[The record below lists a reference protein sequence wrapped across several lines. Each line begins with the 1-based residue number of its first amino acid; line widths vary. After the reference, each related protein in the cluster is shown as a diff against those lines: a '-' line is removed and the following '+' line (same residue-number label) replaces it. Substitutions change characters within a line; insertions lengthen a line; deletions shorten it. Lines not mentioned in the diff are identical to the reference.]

1 MPLDKKYITVSAL
14 NNYLKRKIDVDMQ
27 LQHVFIKGE
36 ISNFK
41 RNMSS
46 GHLYFTLKDGK
57 SHISAIMYK
66 GFAEQLNFD
75 VKNGDSVLIEAT
87 VSVYAVTGYNQLIV
101 KNIEPDGLGSLFLKF
116 ENLKKS
122 LLQEGLFDEKYKKNI
137 PSYPSKIAVLS
148 AYPSAALMDVMRTL
162 KKRFPVCRVIIFPIP
177 VQGKDAYFKIIST
190 LKFVDELHFNTII
203 LARGGGSLENLWNF
217 NEEALARTIF
227 ELKTPIICGIG
238 HETDFTI
245 CDYVCDLRALTPTY
259 AAIEATPNIEDMY
272 KHLSMLDGLLK
283 SNMKYKIETLNT
295 RINRL
300 THFYLFKNPE
310 KLYGDHLQYISYLQ
324 DKISNFMEKRLNN
337 NMVIY
342 TKLNLQLQS
351 QNKVFV
357 SHYQQKI
364 QTYENLLKINFH
376 NKLKAN
382 RNNLSM
388 LISKLNALSPLQT
401 LERGYALVKKENQ
414 YVSSI
419 DDLNN
424 EDNVSI
430 YLKDGYVKATIYKE

>member
-1 MPLDKKYITVSAL
+1 MTNTNYTISVSKFNSIIRDIFNAEEL
-14 NNYLKRKIDVDMQ
+14 LHNIKIVGE
-27 LQHVFIKGE
+27 VFGISLSKSATYFSIKDEESFLPCVSFYGE
-36 ISNFK
+36 IASQIK
-41 RNMSS
+41 
-46 GHLYFTLKDGK
+46 
-57 SHISAIMYK
+57 
-66 GFAEQLNFD
+66 E
-75 VKNGDSVLIEAT
+75 GDSVI
-87 VSVYAVTGYNQLIV
+87 VTGSPNYYAKSGRFNFV
-101 KNIEPDGLGSLFLKF
+101 VNKVEPFGQGLLYQRFL
-116 ENLKKS
+116 ELKDK
-122 LLQEGLFDEKYKKNI
+122 LQKEGLFDEKYKKNI

-177 VQGKDAYFKIIST
+177 VQGKDAYLKIIST

-203 LARGGGSLENLWNF
+203 LARGGGSLEDLWNF

-238 HETDFTI
+238 HEIDFTI

-295 RINRL
+295 RLNRL

-310 KLYGDHLQYISYLQ
+310 KLYGDHLQYVSYLQ

-376 NKLKAN
+376 NKLRAN
-382 RNNLSM
+382 QNNLSM

-430 YLKDGYVKATIYKE
+430 YLKDGYVKATIHKE

>member
-1 MPLDKKYITVSAL
+1 
-14 NNYLKRKIDVDMQ
+14 
-27 LQHVFIKGE
+27 
-36 ISNFK
+36 
-41 RNMSS
+41 
-46 GHLYFTLKDGK
+46 
-57 SHISAIMYK
+57 
-66 GFAEQLNFD
+66 
-75 VKNGDSVLIEAT
+75 
-87 VSVYAVTGYNQLIV
+87 
-101 KNIEPDGLGSLFLKF
+101 
-116 ENLKKS
+116 
-122 LLQEGLFDEKYKKNI
+122 
-137 PSYPSKIAVLS
+137 
-148 AYPSAALMDVMRTL
+148 
-162 KKRFPVCRVIIFPIP
+162 
-177 VQGKDAYFKIIST
+177 
-190 LKFVDELHFNTII
+190 
-203 LARGGGSLENLWNF
+203 
-217 NEEALARTIF
+217 
-227 ELKTPIICGIG
+227 
-238 HETDFTI
+238 
-245 CDYVCDLRALTPTY
+245 
-259 AAIEATPNIEDMY
+259 
-272 KHLSMLDGLLK
+272 
-283 SNMKYKIETLNT
+283 MKYKIETLNT

-310 KLYGDHLQYISYLQ
+310 KLYGDHLQYVSYLQ

-357 SHYQQKI
+357 SHYKQKI

-401 LERGYALVKKENQ
+401 LGRGYALVKKENQ

>member
-1 MPLDKKYITVSAL
+1 MYGVSVYITVNTL
-14 NNYLKRKIDVDMQ
+14 
-27 LQHVFIKGE
+27 IKE
-36 ISNFK
+36 DE
-41 RNMSS
+41 M
-46 GHLYFTLKDGK
+46 HA
-57 SHISAIMYK
+57 AI
-66 GFAEQLNFD
+66 
-75 VKNGDSVLIEAT
+75 
-87 VSVYAVTGYNQLIV
+87 
-101 KNIEPDGLGSLFLKF
+101 
-116 ENLKKS
+116 
-122 LLQEGLFDEKYKKNI
+122 
-137 PSYPSKIAVLS
+137 
-148 AYPSAALMDVMRTL
+148 
-162 KKRFPVCRVIIFPIP
+162 
-177 VQGKDAYFKIIST
+177 
-190 LKFVDELHFNTII
+190 
-203 LARGGGSLENLWNF
+203 
-217 NEEALARTIF
+217 
-227 ELKTPIICGIG
+227 
-238 HETDFTI
+238 
-245 CDYVCDLRALTPTY
+245 DYV
-259 AAIEATPNIEDMY
+259 
-272 KHLSMLDGLLK
+272 
-283 SNMKYKIETLNT
+283 
-295 RINRL
+295 
-300 THFYLFKNPE
+300 
-310 KLYGDHLQYISYLQ
+310 SYLQ